1 MSDLI
6 TVTGMVLSAMPVG
19 EFDKRIEILT
29 RERGKIAAFAKGAR
43 RPNSYLLGPSRP
55 MAFGSFELYE
65 GRTSYNLK
73 SAQIKTWFDELSH
86 DLETIGYSS
95 YFMEIAAAYT
105 LEAMDGTA
113 VLLLLYQSMRAL
125 GKASIPHLLVRYIF
139 ELRMMVINGEYS
151 LDPPRPVS
159 ESTAYTIYYIGTAP
173 IEKLY
178 TFTVSPAVMEELG
191 QCMQIYRQRY
201 LEGQFTSLDILKAL
215 E

>member
-1 MSDLI
+1 MRDLV
-6 TVTGMVLSAMPVG
+6 TVTGMVISAMPVG

-43 RPNSYLLGPSRP
+43 RPNSQLLGPSRP
-55 MAFGSFELYE
+55 MAFGTFDLYE
-65 GRTSYNLK
+65 GRTSYNLR

-86 DLETIGYSS
+86 DLECISYGS
-95 YFMEIAAAYT
+95 YFMEVAAAYT

-125 GKASIPHLLVRYIF
+125 SKASIPHLLVRYIF

-151 LDPPRPVS
+151 LEPPGAVS
-159 ESTAYTIYYIGTAP
+159 DSTAYTIYFIGTAP

-178 TFTVSPAVMEELG
+178 TFTVSDQVLEELG
-191 QCMQIYRQRY
+191 RCMQLYRQRY
-201 LEGQFTSLDILKAL
+201 LPGGFTSLDILKTL

>member
-43 RPNSYLLGPSRP
+43 RANSYLLGPSRP

-73 SAQIKTWFDELSH
+73 SAQIKTWFDELSR

-95 YFMEIAAAYT
+95 YFMEIASAYT

-125 GKASIPHLLVRYIF
+125 GKISIPHLLVRYIF

-151 LDPPRPVS
+151 LDPPKTVS

-173 IEKLY
+173 IERLY
-178 TFTVSPAVMEELG
+178 TFTVSDQVMEELG
-191 QCMQIYRQRY
+191 QCMQIYRERY
-201 LEGQFTSLDILKAL
+201 LEGKFTSLDILKAL